1 MVWLDLPLEPIT
13 QGNHRVRR
21 RVITMT
27 IFFVC
32 SGRWSTSLWDRRCA
46 ILSEGEGFFKRLLQA
61 MEAQQCKP
69 PREGRTVSHQLSS
82 NKRRLS
88 SRVRFCRTDDKLF
101 LLCRRCIANCCC
113 PVPGSSHKALCIG
126 GYSRLPGA

>member
-1 MVWLDLPLEPIT
+1 
-13 QGNHRVRR
+13 
-21 RVITMT
+21 MT
-27 IFFVC
+27 IFHVC

-46 ILSEGEGFFKRLLQA
+46 ILSEREGFFKHLLQA
-61 MEAQQCKP
+61 MEAQQSKP

-101 LLCRRCIANCCC
+101 LLCRRCIAKCCC
-113 PVPGSSHKALCIG
+113 LEPGSSHKALCIG